1 MLGSAGMLARENTVN
16 DRAFLLALCWGVAVA
31 VPAGAIPPSKVAL
44 KGGRIIPVVGDP
56 IENGT
61 VLIEHGLIAAIG
73 EHVEIPYDAMVVEVA
88 GKVVFPGMFDAHS
101 ARGLDVRNENA
112 PVTPFLDVYDAIDP
126 SKLYFED
133 ALRDGITSIHVVPA
147 NNCVISGLSRVIHPI
162 GLTLDEMT
170 LRGPI
175 ALKIGVAPKRNS
187 DRMVQLA
194 TLRETFLELAD
205 YLENLAEE
213 KYEESLKKK
222 NEEIDV
228 GPEEARK
235 RGKALIQSDDYDDA
249 HRNLVKL
256 TRGELDAFVYCGRAG
271 DVSRA
276 VDLAKKNGFFE
287 RMVLV
292 LGSDCYKAVDVVKQ
306 SGRPV
311 VLDSDLVHRQRD
323 PVTGDIRET
332 FVPKVFADHGVAFS
346 LLPSSNSSLAERYLN
361 YQAARCVRNGV
372 SRQAGL
378 EAITLNPAKASGV
391 GDLVGSLEVGKVANI
406 LVLSGDP
413 LDFNTW
419 VELVYIKGIRAYDR
433 STDVRLQQLLGDEP
447 AESEEAEGSEPDAA
461 PVDDSA
467 SESKEKPQ
475 EESKGKP
482 DDTPSDDDEHDD
494 DGDDG
499 DESDDDSDQQEP

>member
-1 MLGSAGMLARENTVN
+1 MN
-16 DRAFLLALCWGVAVA
+16 DRAFLPALFWGVLLA
-31 VPAGAIPPSKVAL
+31 VPAGAIPPPKVAL
-44 KGGRIIPVVGDP
+44 QGGRIIPVVGEP
-56 IENGT
+56 IESGT
-61 VLIEHGLIAAIG
+61 VLIEHGVIAAIG
-73 EHVEIPYDAMVVEVA
+73 EHVEIPYDAMVVDVA

-133 ALRDGITSIHVVPA
+133 ALRDGITSIHVISA
-147 NNCVISGLSRVIHPI
+147 NNCVIGGFSRVVHPI

-170 LRGPI
+170 LRGPV
-175 ALKIGVAPKRNS
+175 ALKISVAPKRNS

-194 TLRETFLELAD
+194 MLRETFLELDD
-205 YLENLAEE
+205 YLEELAEE

-222 NEEIDV
+222 GDEIDV
-228 GPEEARK
+228 GPDEARK

-256 TRGELDAFVYCGRAG
+256 TRGELDVFVYCGRAG

-276 VDLAKKNGFFE
+276 VELAKKNGFFD
-287 RMVLV
+287 RMTLV
-292 LGSDCYKAVDVVKQ
+292 LGSDCYKAVDVVKK

-311 VLDSDLVHRQRD
+311 VLDSKLIHRERD
-323 PVTGDIRET
+323 SVTGDIRET

-346 LLPSSNSSLAERYLN
+346 LLPNPDSSLAERYLN

-372 SRQAGL
+372 SRQAAL

-391 GDLVGSLEVGKVANI
+391 GDLVGSLEVGKVANL
-406 LVLSGDP
+406 LVLGGDP

-419 VELVYIKGIRAYDR
+419 VEFVYIKGIRAYDR

-461 PVDDSA
+461 PADDSA
-467 SESKEKPQ
+467 SKPNEKPQ
-475 EESKGKP
+475 EKSNDKP
-482 DDTPSDDDEHDD
+482 DDTPSDDGGDDNNNDDNNGD

-499 DESDDDSDQQEP
+499 DDDDGGDDGSDQQEP